1 MEFMVLAISAL
12 VFFVVSSIGY
22 NKGKEDDA
30 KERKIEYISGKKK
43 VQNEKEGEKSSKR
56 FLSSQIQALNNM
68 ANRSAAN
75 VKKNAKYKLVEKQ
88 LRLAGLSISPE
99 NFLFYKKAIMV
110 LIIVVSA
117 FIAIITKTIFLI
129 LIGLL
134 IALLIPNLYLNS
146 KVKSH
151 QQGIRDQLPD
161 AMDLL
166 GVCIESG
173 LSFDASLLKV
183 SERMEGPFIE
193 ELLKLYRQIQM
204 GVPRGDALKNMA
216 NASEIPELKTFIA
229 ALAQATQLGIPMNNI
244 MKVQSET
251 LRETRMQMAR
261 EKGQKAPVKMLLPMV
276 GLIFPVLFIV
286 ILGPVVINIM
296 SMGVF

>member
-151 QQGIRDQLPD
+151 QQGTRDQLPD

-216 NASEIPELKTFIA
+216 NSSEIPELKTFIA

>member
-1 MEFMVLAISAL
+1 MEFMVLAISVL
-12 VFFVVSSIGY
+12 VFFIVSSIGY
-22 NKGKEDDA
+22 NIGKEADA
-30 KERKIEYISGKKK
+30 KERKIEYIRGKKK

-56 FLSSQIQALNNM
+56 FLSSQIQAINNM

-110 LIIVVSA
+110 LIVVVMA
-117 FIAIITKTIFLI
+117 FIAAITKMI
-129 LIGLL
+129 LLVLVGLL
-134 IALLIPNLYLNS
+134 IALLLPNMYLNG
-146 KVKSH
+146 KVKSY

-161 AMDLL
+161 TMDLL

-183 SERMEGPFIE
+183 SERMEGPFID

-204 GVPRGDALKNMA
+204 GVPRSEALKNMA

-286 ILGPVVINIM
+286 ILGPVVINVM
-296 SMGVF
+296 DMGIF

>member
-68 ANRSAAN
+68 VNRSAAN

-216 NASEIPELKTFIA
+216 NSSEIPELKTFIA

>member
-12 VFFVVSSIGY
+12 VFFVVSSIGD

-216 NASEIPELKTFIA
+216 NSSEIPELKTFIA

>member
-12 VFFVVSSIGY
+12 VFFIVSSIGY
-22 NKGKEDDA
+22 NYGKEYDA

-43 VQNEKEGEKSSKR
+43 VQNEKDGDKSSKR
-56 FLSSQIQALNNM
+56 IFSAQIQALNNM

-99 NFLFYKKAIMV
+99 NFLFYKKAIMA
-110 LIIVVSA
+110 LILAVMV
-117 FIAIITKTIFLI
+117 FVAIITKIFLLF
-129 LIGLL
+129 LIGA
-134 IALLIPNLYLNS
+134 IMALLVPNLYLSS

-183 SERMEGPFIE
+183 SERMQGPFID

-204 GVPRGDALKNMA
+204 GVPRGEALKNMA
-216 NASEIPELKTFIA
+216 NTSEIPELKTFIA

-251 LRETRMQMAR
+251 LRETRMQLAR

-296 SMGVF
+296 NMGLF

>member
-1 MEFMVLAISAL
+1 MEFMVLAISAF
-12 VFFVVSSIGY
+12 VFFIVSSIGY
-22 NKGKEDDA
+22 NKGTEIDD

-43 VQNEKEGEKSSKR
+43 IQSEKEGEKSSKK
-56 FLSSQIQALNNM
+56 FLQSQIHAINNY
-68 ANRSAAN
+68 ANKSAAN
-75 VKKNAKYKLVEKQ
+75 VKKNAKYKAAEKQ

-99 NFLFYKKAIMV
+99 NFFFYKKAIMA
-110 LIIVVSA
+110 LIMVVMT
-117 FIAIITKTIFLI
+117 FIAVITKIPL
-129 LIGLL
+129 LVLVGLL
-134 IALLIPNLYLNS
+134 IALLLPNMYLNV
-146 KVKSH
+146 KVKSY

-183 SERMEGPFIE
+183 SERMKGPFID

-204 GVPRGDALKNMA
+204 GVPRGEALKNMA
-216 NASEIPELKTFIA
+216 NSSEIPELKTFIA

-296 SMGVF
+296 NMGLF

>member
-1 MEFMVLAISAL
+1 MECMVLAISAL

-22 NKGKEDDA
+22 NKGKEADA

-68 ANRSAAN
+68 ANRS

-216 NASEIPELKTFIA
+216 NSSEIPELKTFIA

>member
-110 LIIVVSA
+110 LIVVSA

-216 NASEIPELKTFIA
+216 NSSEIPELKTFIA

>member
-134 IALLIPNLYLNS
+134 IALLIPNLYFNS

-216 NASEIPELKTFIA
+216 NSSEIPELKTFIA

>member
-12 VFFVVSSIGY
+12 VFFIVSSIGY
-22 NKGKEDDA
+22 NYGKEYDA

-43 VQNEKEGEKSSKR
+43 VQNEKDGEKSSKR
-56 FLSSQIQALNNM
+56 IFSAQIQALNNM

-99 NFLFYKKAIMV
+99 NFLFYKKAIMA
-110 LIIVVSA
+110 LILAVMV
-117 FIAIITKTIFLI
+117 FVAIITKIFLI
-129 LIGLL
+129 FLIGA
-134 IALLIPNLYLNS
+134 IMALLVPNLYLSS
-146 KVKSH
+146 KVKSY

-183 SERMEGPFIE
+183 SERMQGPFID

-204 GVPRGDALKNMA
+204 GVPRGEALKNMA
-216 NASEIPELKTFIA
+216 NSSEIPELKTFIA

-251 LRETRMQMAR
+251 LRETRMQLAR

-296 SMGVF
+296 NMGLF

>member
-1 MEFMVLAISAL
+1 MEFMVLAISVL
-12 VFFVVSSIGY
+12 VFFIVSSIGY
-22 NKGKEDDA
+22 NIGKEADA

-56 FLSSQIQALNNM
+56 FLSSQIQAINNM

-110 LIIVVSA
+110 LIVVVMA
-117 FIAIITKTIFLI
+117 FIAAITKMI
-129 LIGLL
+129 LLVLVGLL
-134 IALLIPNLYLNS
+134 IALLPNMYLNG
-146 KVKSH
+146 KVKSY

-161 AMDLL
+161 TMDLL

-183 SERMEGPFIE
+183 SERMEGPFID

-204 GVPRGDALKNMA
+204 GVPRSEALKNMA

-286 ILGPVVINIM
+286 ILGPVVINVM
-296 SMGVF
+296 DMGIF

>member
-1 MEFMVLAISAL
+1 MEFMVLAISVL
-12 VFFVVSSIGY
+12 VFFIVSSIGY
-22 NKGKEDDA
+22 NIGKEADA

-56 FLSSQIQALNNM
+56 FLSSQIQAINNM

-99 NFLFYKKAIMV
+99 NFLFYKKVIMV
-110 LIIVVSA
+110 LIVVVMA
-117 FIAIITKTIFLI
+117 FIAAIM
-129 LIGLL
+129 
-134 IALLIPNLYLNS
+134 YLNG
-146 KVKSH
+146 KVKSY

-161 AMDLL
+161 TMDLL

-183 SERMEGPFIE
+183 SERMEGPFID

-204 GVPRGDALKNMA
+204 GVPRSEALKNMA

-286 ILGPVVINIM
+286 ILGPVVINVM
-296 SMGVF
+296 DMGIF

>member
-151 QQGIRDQLPD
+151 QQGIIDQLPD

-216 NASEIPELKTFIA
+216 NSSEIPELKTFIA

>member
-1 MEFMVLAISAL
+1 MEFMVLTISVL
-12 VFFVVSSIGY
+12 VFFLVTSIGY
-22 NKGKEDDA
+22 NKGKEADA

-43 VQNEKEGEKSSKR
+43 AVNDKEGEKSSKK
-56 FLSSQIQALNNM
+56 FLSSQLQAFNNM
-68 ANRSAAN
+68 ANKSAAN
-75 VKKNAKYKLVEKQ
+75 VKKNSKYKLVEKQ

-99 NFLFYKKAIMV
+99 NFLFYKKAIMA
-110 LIIVVSA
+110 LIMVVMT
-117 FIAIITKTIFLI
+117 FIAVITKLVLLVFF
-129 LIGLL
+129 GLL
-134 IALLIPNLYLNS
+134 IALLLPNLYLNA
-146 KVKSH
+146 KVKGH

-183 SERMEGPFIE
+183 SERMKGPFID

-204 GVPRGDALKNMA
+204 GVPRSDALKNMA
-216 NASEIPELKTFIA
+216 NSSEIPELKTFIA

-296 SMGVF
+296 NMGVF

>member
-1 MEFMVLAISAL
+1 MEFMVLAISVL

-216 NASEIPELKTFIA
+216 NSSEIPELKTFIA

>member
-183 SERMEGPFIE
+183 SERMKGPFIE

-216 NASEIPELKTFIA
+216 NSSEIPELKTFIA

>member
-12 VFFVVSSIGY
+12 VFFIISSIGY
-22 NKGKEDDA
+22 NYGKEYDA

-43 VQNEKEGEKSSKR
+43 VQNVKDGDKSSKR
-56 FLSSQIQALNNM
+56 IFSAQIQALNNM

-99 NFLFYKKAIMV
+99 NFLFYKKAIMA
-110 LIIVVSA
+110 LILAVMV
-117 FIAIITKTIFLI
+117 FVAIITKIFLLF
-129 LIGLL
+129 LIGA
-134 IALLIPNLYLNS
+134 IMALLVPNLYLSS
-146 KVKSH
+146 KVKSY

-183 SERMEGPFIE
+183 SERMQGPFID

-204 GVPRGDALKNMA
+204 GVPRGEALKNMA
-216 NASEIPELKTFIA
+216 NSSEIPELKTFIA

-251 LRETRMQMAR
+251 LRETRMQLAR

-296 SMGVF
+296 NMGLF

>member
-68 ANRSAAN
+68 AYRSAAN

-216 NASEIPELKTFIA
+216 NSSEIPELKTFIA

>member
-68 ANRSAAN
+68 ANRSASN

-216 NASEIPELKTFIA
+216 NSSEIPELKTFIA

>member
-1 MEFMVLAISAL
+1 MECMVLAISAL

-22 NKGKEDDA
+22 NKGKEADA

-117 FIAIITKTIFLI
+117 FIAIITKMIFLI

-183 SERMEGPFIE
+183 SERMEGPFID

-216 NASEIPELKTFIA
+216 NSSEIPELKTFIA

>member
-12 VFFVVSSIGY
+12 VFFIVSSIGY
-22 NKGKEDDA
+22 NYGKEYDA

-43 VQNEKEGEKSSKR
+43 VQNEKDGDKSSKR
-56 FLSSQIQALNNM
+56 IFSAQIQALNNM

-99 NFLFYKKAIMV
+99 NFLFYKKAIMA
-110 LIIVVSA
+110 LILAVMV
-117 FIAIITKTIFLI
+117 FVAIITKIFLI
-129 LIGLL
+129 FLIGA
-134 IALLIPNLYLNS
+134 IMALLVPNLYLSS
-146 KVKSH
+146 KVKSY

-183 SERMEGPFIE
+183 SERMQGPFID

-204 GVPRGDALKNMA
+204 GVPRGEALKNMA
-216 NASEIPELKTFIA
+216 NSSEIPELKTFIA

-251 LRETRMQMAR
+251 LRETRMQLAR

-296 SMGVF
+296 NMGLF

>member
-75 VKKNAKYKLVEKQ
+75 VKKKLVEKQ

-216 NASEIPELKTFIA
+216 NSSEIPELKTFIA

>member
-1 MEFMVLAISAL
+1 MECMVLAISAL

-22 NKGKEDDA
+22 NKGKEADA

-216 NASEIPELKTFIA
+216 NSSEIPELKTFIA

>member
-30 KERKIEYISGKKK
+30 KERKIEYISGKKR

-216 NASEIPELKTFIA
+216 NSSEIPELKTFIA

>member
-216 NASEIPELKTFIA
+216 NSSEIPELKTFIA

-276 GLIFPVLFIV
+276 GLIFPVLFLSLIH
-286 ILGPVVINIM
+286 I
-296 SMGVF
+296 

>member
-12 VFFVVSSIGY
+12 VFFIVSSIGY
-22 NKGKEDDA
+22 NYGKEYDA

-43 VQNEKEGEKSSKR
+43 VQNEKDGDKSSKR
-56 FLSSQIQALNNM
+56 IFSAQIQALNNM

-99 NFLFYKKAIMV
+99 NFLFYKKAIMA
-110 LIIVVSA
+110 LILAVMV
-117 FIAIITKTIFLI
+117 FVAIITKIFLLF
-129 LIGLL
+129 LIGA
-134 IALLIPNLYLNS
+134 IMALLVPNLYLSS

-183 SERMEGPFIE
+183 SERMQGPFID

-204 GVPRGDALKNMA
+204 GVPRGEALKNMA
-216 NASEIPELKTFIA
+216 NSSEIPELKTFIA

-251 LRETRMQMAR
+251 LRETRMQLAR

-296 SMGVF
+296 NMGLF

>member
-1 MEFMVLAISAL
+1 MEFMVLTISVL
-12 VFFVVSSIGY
+12 VFFLVTSIGY
-22 NKGKEDDA
+22 NKGKEADA

-43 VQNEKEGEKSSKR
+43 AVNDKEGEKSSKK
-56 FLSSQIQALNNM
+56 FLSSQLQAFNNM
-68 ANRSAAN
+68 ANKSAAN
-75 VKKNAKYKLVEKQ
+75 VKKNSKYKLVEKQ

-99 NFLFYKKAIMV
+99 NFLFYKKAIMA
-110 LIIVVSA
+110 LIMVVMT
-117 FIAIITKTIFLI
+117 FIAVITKLVLLVFL
-129 LIGLL
+129 GLL
-134 IALLIPNLYLNS
+134 IALLLPNLYLNA
-146 KVKSH
+146 KVKGH

-183 SERMEGPFIE
+183 SERMKGPFID

-204 GVPRGDALKNMA
+204 GVPRSDALKNMA
-216 NASEIPELKTFIA
+216 NSSEIPELKTFIA

-276 GLIFPVLFIV
+276 GLIFPVLFVV

-296 SMGVF
+296 NMGIF

>member
-12 VFFVVSSIGY
+12 VFFIVSSIGY
-22 NKGKEDDA
+22 NYGKEYDA

-43 VQNEKEGEKSSKR
+43 VQNEKDGDKSSKR
-56 FLSSQIQALNNM
+56 IFFSFIQALNNM

-99 NFLFYKKAIMV
+99 NFLFYKKAIMA
-110 LIIVVSA
+110 LILAVMV
-117 FIAIITKTIFLI
+117 FVAIITKIFLLF
-129 LIGLL
+129 LIGA
-134 IALLIPNLYLNS
+134 IMALLVPNLYLSS
-146 KVKSH
+146 KVKSY

-183 SERMEGPFIE
+183 SERMQGPFID

-204 GVPRGDALKNMA
+204 GVPRGEALKNMA
-216 NASEIPELKTFIA
+216 NSSEIPELKTFIA

-251 LRETRMQMAR
+251 LRETRMQLAR

-296 SMGVF
+296 NMGLF

>member
-56 FLSSQIQALNNM
+56 FLSSQIQALNNR

-216 NASEIPELKTFIA
+216 NSSEIPELKTFIA

>member
-1 MEFMVLAISAL
+1 MECMVLAISAL
-12 VFFVVSSIGY
+12 VFFVVSSMGY
-22 NKGKEDDA
+22 NKGKEADA

-216 NASEIPELKTFIA
+216 NSSEIPELKTFIA

>member
-216 NASEIPELKTFIA
+216 NSSEIPELKTFIA

-296 SMGVF
+296 SMVVF

>member
-216 NASEIPELKTFIA
+216 NSSEIPELKTFIA

-286 ILGPVVINIM
+286 ILGPVVSNIM

>member
-1 MEFMVLAISAL
+1 MECMVLAISAL

-22 NKGKEDDA
+22 NKGKEADA

-117 FIAIITKTIFLI
+117 FIAIITKMIFLI

-216 NASEIPELKTFIA
+216 NSSEIPELKTFIA

>member
-99 NFLFYKKAIMV
+99 KFCFTKKR
-110 LIIVVSA
+110 LW
-117 FIAIITKTIFLI
+117 F
-129 LIGLL
+129 
-134 IALLIPNLYLNS
+134 
-146 KVKSH
+146 
-151 QQGIRDQLPD
+151 
-161 AMDLL
+161 
-166 GVCIESG
+166 
-173 LSFDASLLKV
+173 
-183 SERMEGPFIE
+183 
-193 ELLKLYRQIQM
+193 
-204 GVPRGDALKNMA
+204 
-216 NASEIPELKTFIA
+216 
-229 ALAQATQLGIPMNNI
+229 
-244 MKVQSET
+244 
-251 LRETRMQMAR
+251 
-261 EKGQKAPVKMLLPMV
+261 
-276 GLIFPVLFIV
+276 
-286 ILGPVVINIM
+286 
-296 SMGVF
+296 

>member
-56 FLSSQIQALNNM
+56 FLSSQIRALNNM

-216 NASEIPELKTFIA
+216 NSSEIPELKTFIA

>member
-1 MEFMVLAISAL
+1 MECMVLAISAL

-22 NKGKEDDA
+22 NKGKEADA

-134 IALLIPNLYLNS
+134 TALLIPNLYLNS

-216 NASEIPELKTFIA
+216 NSSEIPELKTFIA